1 VSESES
7 ESALEDE
14 AAAAAAAVA
23 AEFEAEKTIKKA
35 EAAALDRTAAGPCC
49 SWLYLML

>member
-1 VSESES
+1 MSES
-7 ESALEDE
+7 ESALESQDE

-23 AEFEAEKTIKKA
+23 AKFGAEKTIKKA